1 MVDPELLN
9 LLCCPETHQ
18 DVRLAEPGLLDQ
30 LNQKIRSGALRNRA
44 GRVVSEKLSEGL
56 LRKDG
61 QVLYP
66 VRNNIPVMLVEEG
79 ITLAELYLS
88 GIKTT

>member
-1 MVDPELLN
+1 MVDPELLS

-18 DVRLAEPGLLDQ
+18 DLRLADAALLQQ
-30 LNQKIRSGALRNRA
+30 LNQKINAGILRNRA
-44 GRVVSEKLSEGL
+44 GRVVSEKLSEAL

-61 QVLYP
+61 KVLYP

-79 ITLAELYLS
+79 IAL
-88 GIKTT
+88 G

>member
-1 MVDPELLN
+1 MVDPELLS

-18 DVRLAEPGLLDQ
+18 DLRLADAALLEQ
-30 LNQKIRSGALRNRA
+30 LNQKISAGNLRNRA

-56 LRKDG
+56 LRDDG
-61 QVLYP
+61 KVLYP

-79 ITLAELYLS
+79 IAL
-88 GIKTT
+88 G